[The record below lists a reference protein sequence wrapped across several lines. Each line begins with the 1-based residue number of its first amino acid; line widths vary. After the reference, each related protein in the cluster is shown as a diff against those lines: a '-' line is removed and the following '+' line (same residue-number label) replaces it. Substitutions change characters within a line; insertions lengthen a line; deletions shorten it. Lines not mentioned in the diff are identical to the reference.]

1 MSSRFFQ
8 NNLTL
13 KIISVIIAIILWLYA
28 VSELNPEVTKNI
40 SDIPVTVMNEDAL
53 NGLQLT
59 LAEKPAD
66 SITIRIRGLVNDIRK
81 VNTANLKAVLDLK
94 TVDWTGTR
102 QVELNIEGLLPR
114 EVKLD
119 KIPEISLT
127 VDKVISKT
135 VPVTVDRTGS
145 GAKGYFVHPES
156 VEPQTIGIYGAQ
168 SLVDSIVKGI
178 VQVNLNNDESTI
190 DQSLPIKLVDA
201 ANRVISSDYLNLR
214 QGFATVRIPIYPV
227 KSLAVKANITGVPA
241 NGFVVEGVDV
251 NPGELTVNGYASVI
265 EKLSSLNTEPV
276 DITNAAEDVQ
286 ITANIKEIEG
296 LYLEPGQPSEIGI
309 VVHIRETSIDKTI
322 TLNQINIKNIPAGF
336 QAEIVSPAVTVQLK
350 GPFTV
355 VNPLTAQGL
364 NPFVDISQINPGEAG
379 LVPGQ
384 YELPLSIAV
393 PQGAETTGMSADT
406 VTVNITSTTETTTT
420 TTDLP

>member
-190 DQSLPIKLVDA
+190 
-201 ANRVISSDYLNLR
+201 
-214 QGFATVRIPIYPV
+214 
-227 KSLAVKANITGVPA
+227 
-241 NGFVVEGVDV
+241 
-251 NPGELTVNGYASVI
+251 
-265 EKLSSLNTEPV
+265 EKH
-276 DITNAAEDVQ
+276 
-286 ITANIKEIEG
+286 
-296 LYLEPGQPSEIGI
+296 PSQWLWM
-309 VVHIRETSIDKTI
+309 HHLWK
-322 TLNQINIKNIPAGF
+322 
-336 QAEIVSPAVTVQLK
+336 
-350 GPFTV
+350 
-355 VNPLTAQGL
+355 
-364 NPFVDISQINPGEAG
+364 
-379 LVPGQ
+379 
-384 YELPLSIAV
+384 
-393 PQGAETTGMSADT
+393 
-406 VTVNITSTTETTTT
+406 
-420 TTDLP
+420 